1 MNVLAKLGLA
11 LLLTCLS
18 GVRLVNFCSS
28 LVGLGWPM
36 ALLGTVG
43 WLAAVLWLAGRASGR
58 VGSTVG
64 GLGLKSGLP
73 LVERVGRASG
83 LVTSTVGGFGTKAG
97 LPLVGR
103 VVGWL
108 LLAGLGSG
116 GLSPSAWLL
125 LACLLQFCG

>member
-1 MNVLAKLGLA
+1 MGVNVLSKLGLA

-18 GVRLVNFCSS
+18 GVRLVVFCSS

-58 VGSTVG
+58 V
-64 GLGLKSGLP
+64 
-73 LVERVGRASG
+73 A
-83 LVTSTVGGFGTKAG
+83 STVGGFGLMAG
-97 LPLVGR
+97 LLLVGR

-116 GLSPSAWLL
+116 GLSTIA
-125 LACLLQFCG
+125 